1 MVSCALSR
9 LMQTGTGE
17 GGNTPMVGCKA
28 LVMGWIALTLAA
40 GFSGHSAAQ
49 TPPSPTGA
57 PSTNQVLEL
66 EGEEG
71 YFELPSGMFDGLK
84 AATIVGW
91 VRFDQLASSRFVD
104 FGQSEQSISIGTGEY
119 TPDLEF
125 EIWDD
130 EHKSHIVSVKG
141 VIGRH
146 QWFQVAAVSGP
157 GGMKLYYN
165 GEFIGGN
172 DYTGSFAEVKS
183 GRHNRVG
190 RNHRSDEDRSA
201 LPDGAGSFDDLSV
214 WNRELTSFE
223 IRSLMTTPP
232 TGSEPGLVGFWNFD
246 DGTGTDLSIGRH
258 HGRLL
263 GKAKTSR
270 TPHPSV
276 AGTTPLSQVTGHV
289 VDSGQRP
296 VPGALVALRR
306 RHETFRT
313 THTDSAGRYQLFV
326 PDDEG
331 PGDVVAESG
340 QKVAWAVNVAP
351 RRGGIQTV
359 DLQLA
364 APVSLS
370 GRVTAL
376 DGSPLASV
384 VVQAVHGTPGII
396 PDSNAPVEESTLT
409 DRQGRYQLLR
419 LRPRDYVVRIYTP
432 AGYVTADASLL
443 SKMGSSGQ
451 ESGIDFRIPPFRKGD
466 WKTLGNDV
474 GVASLG
480 IRSLH
485 RDADGSLWIGTRNG
499 LSHFDGATTSNYT
512 TEDGLAGN
520 DIASVTQDASGT
532 LWVASENGGLSRREG
547 ERFVQVHLTDIEA
560 NRSLNG
566 VHATTDGRVWVGG
579 TGLFC
584 LNGTNITR
592 YSETNGLPAVQVFKV
607 TSGPDHRLWLGTDMG
622 LVSFDGSRFVNV
634 VREAGLVPFV
644 ADGPRVA
651 PDGSVWFGSWGQGL
665 WRYDPSAPP
674 GSSFRHWTIHDG
686 LISDLV
692 WSVEFG
698 PNKTVWVATGD
709 GVSRFDGTNF
719 VNFTREDGLADN
731 HVSVIRRD
739 SDGLVWFA
747 TEAGLTRY
755 DPESAATFTSADG
768 LPTTN
773 VRKAVRGVDGRLWTG
788 TSAGLTWYDGHRWQ
802 TVTAHDGLPSND
814 IEAMAPHPDGRIC
827 LSTPVGIGL
836 FGGGRYTPL
845 SVPPEHS
852 RDISCISVADDGTI
866 VAGTV
871 GGDLIRWMDSTSM
884 ASVTHQAR
892 VSQQKVLSVV
902 CVSSNLIWLGLDA
915 GGGVVRIERW
925 VDGSGEVIEKRT
937 VFRADDGLAD
947 DYGAALAVAP
957 DKTIWIGG
965 TRGLTRS
972 TRSGFTQFNRR
983 AEGGGERVSSILID
997 SRGFLWS
1004 GSRTGV
1010 RFHDG
1015 NLWSHLDTQ
1024 DGLPSNDVR
1033 SIAEDSEGG
1042 IWFCTDKGLT
1052 RYRRRTRPPPSPT
1065 VAIINPRTRES
1076 ADSPAAISTD
1086 EVGTFELG
1094 LTELRTLPENR
1105 MFRWCVLDGNI
1116 RPDLIPLNCDWSRV
1130 QRGNLISWS
1139 THHAGTYTMAVQF
1152 IDRDLNYSRPAVLAF
1167 VAEIPWFRNILY
1179 LGPLAAFNGCLIG
1192 WGLWARVLYLRKR
1205 REAARLRERL
1215 LEEEHNGRLAA
1226 EASTARIEMQNR
1238 ELEEA
1243 RIAADAANHAK
1254 SQFLANISHEL
1265 RTPLNAIIGYSEMV
1279 QEELQDRGETSL
1291 VPDLQRIH
1299 SAARHQLTLVND
1311 ILDLSKIEAGKM
1323 TLNLEQFDL
1332 TPLIV
1337 DVQST
1342 VQPLVARKRNLLRM
1356 EGLPES
1362 CRMHSDPTRLK
1373 QVLFNLISNAAKFT
1387 ENGTVTLRF
1396 ASSAVNGAPS
1406 VTISVIDTG
1415 IGMTPE
1421 QLTRL
1426 FQAFSQADTDIV
1438 KRFGGTGL
1446 GLAISRQFAT
1456 LMGGELTVESTPGVG
1471 SRFHLVLPLEALP

>member
-1 MVSCALSR
+1 
-9 LMQTGTGE
+9 
-17 GGNTPMVGCKA
+17 MVGCKA

-49 TPPSPTGA
+49 TRPSPTGA

-141 VIGRH
+141 VVGRH

-532 LWVASENGGLSRREG
+532 LWVASENGGLSRR
-547 ERFVQVHLTDIEA
+547 
-560 NRSLNG
+560 
-566 VHATTDGRVWVGG
+566 
-579 TGLFC
+579 
-584 LNGTNITR
+584 
-592 YSETNGLPAVQVFKV
+592 
-607 TSGPDHRLWLGTDMG
+607 
-622 LVSFDGSRFVNV
+622 
-634 VREAGLVPFV
+634 
-644 ADGPRVA
+644 
-651 PDGSVWFGSWGQGL
+651 
-665 WRYDPSAPP
+665 
-674 GSSFRHWTIHDG
+674 
-686 LISDLV
+686 
-692 WSVEFG
+692 
-698 PNKTVWVATGD
+698 
-709 GVSRFDGTNF
+709 
-719 VNFTREDGLADN
+719 
-731 HVSVIRRD
+731 
-739 SDGLVWFA
+739 
-747 TEAGLTRY
+747 
-755 DPESAATFTSADG
+755 
-768 LPTTN
+768 
-773 VRKAVRGVDGRLWTG
+773 
-788 TSAGLTWYDGHRWQ
+788 
-802 TVTAHDGLPSND
+802 
-814 IEAMAPHPDGRIC
+814 
-827 LSTPVGIGL
+827 
-836 FGGGRYTPL
+836 
-845 SVPPEHS
+845 
-852 RDISCISVADDGTI
+852 
-866 VAGTV
+866 
-871 GGDLIRWMDSTSM
+871 
-884 ASVTHQAR
+884 
-892 VSQQKVLSVV
+892 
-902 CVSSNLIWLGLDA
+902 
-915 GGGVVRIERW
+915 
-925 VDGSGEVIEKRT
+925 
-937 VFRADDGLAD
+937 
-947 DYGAALAVAP
+947 
-957 DKTIWIGG
+957 
-965 TRGLTRS
+965 
-972 TRSGFTQFNRR
+972 
-983 AEGGGERVSSILID
+983 
-997 SRGFLWS
+997 
-1004 GSRTGV
+1004 
-1010 RFHDG
+1010 
-1015 NLWSHLDTQ
+1015 
-1024 DGLPSNDVR
+1024 
-1033 SIAEDSEGG
+1033 
-1042 IWFCTDKGLT
+1042 
-1052 RYRRRTRPPPSPT
+1052 
-1065 VAIINPRTRES
+1065 
-1076 ADSPAAISTD
+1076 
-1086 EVGTFELG
+1086 
-1094 LTELRTLPENR
+1094 
-1105 MFRWCVLDGNI
+1105 
-1116 RPDLIPLNCDWSRV
+1116 
-1130 QRGNLISWS
+1130 
-1139 THHAGTYTMAVQF
+1139 
-1152 IDRDLNYSRPAVLAF
+1152 
-1167 VAEIPWFRNILY
+1167 
-1179 LGPLAAFNGCLIG
+1179 
-1192 WGLWARVLYLRKR
+1192 
-1205 REAARLRERL
+1205 
-1215 LEEEHNGRLAA
+1215 
-1226 EASTARIEMQNR
+1226 
-1238 ELEEA
+1238 
-1243 RIAADAANHAK
+1243 
-1254 SQFLANISHEL
+1254 
-1265 RTPLNAIIGYSEMV
+1265 
-1279 QEELQDRGETSL
+1279 
-1291 VPDLQRIH
+1291 
-1299 SAARHQLTLVND
+1299 
-1311 ILDLSKIEAGKM
+1311 
-1323 TLNLEQFDL
+1323 
-1332 TPLIV
+1332 
-1337 DVQST
+1337 
-1342 VQPLVARKRNLLRM
+1342 
-1356 EGLPES
+1356 
-1362 CRMHSDPTRLK
+1362 
-1373 QVLFNLISNAAKFT
+1373 
-1387 ENGTVTLRF
+1387 
-1396 ASSAVNGAPS
+1396 
-1406 VTISVIDTG
+1406 
-1415 IGMTPE
+1415 
-1421 QLTRL
+1421 
-1426 FQAFSQADTDIV
+1426 
-1438 KRFGGTGL
+1438 
-1446 GLAISRQFAT
+1446 
-1456 LMGGELTVESTPGVG
+1456 
-1471 SRFHLVLPLEALP
+1471 